1 MTFYYLVGNI
11 NLSEEVALM
20 PLIESDITNIK
31 LAQKMLQ
38 EKIVNIL
45 FDLRNCAVLEN
56 KDSNKYRYVSLSASE
71 LLIILR
77 EDKKGMMQA
86 ITDEL
91 ESQNSFIAI
100 VRGANTEKEV
110 KNALEYL
117 VKIGEFLQGEKK
129 CKITKLIWK
138 EKRFYTCEFI

>member
-1 MTFYYLVGNI
+1 
-11 NLSEEVALM
+11 M
-20 PLIESDITNIK
+20 PLTESDVLNIEKAQAMLRKKITS
-31 LAQKMLQ
+31 
-38 EKIVNIL
+38 VL
-45 FDLRNCAVLEN
+45 FDLRIADIIN
-56 KDSNKYRYVSLSASE
+56 KDSNKYCYVSLSASE